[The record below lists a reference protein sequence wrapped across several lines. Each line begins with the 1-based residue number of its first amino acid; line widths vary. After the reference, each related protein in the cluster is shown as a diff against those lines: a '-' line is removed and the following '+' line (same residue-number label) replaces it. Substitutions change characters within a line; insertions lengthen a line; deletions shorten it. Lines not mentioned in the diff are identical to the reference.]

1 VAFPDPLFS
10 IGAVAAM
17 LHSTPATLRSWEER
31 YGVVEAERGRGRR
44 RLYTRDQVDQLRFV
58 KDQVNRGLSAADAH
72 RLLRERLGEVHRAPS
87 RTRAS
92 DERLVLLAER
102 DASAAELSEFFLRN
116 EGFTVDVAS
125 TAEAAEASFRD
136 RAPALTIVD
145 LLISGSAGAD
155 LCRRLKRL
163 DRAPVL
169 AVSGLD
175 AAQQA
180 LAAGADA
187 FLKKPLDPVA
197 LLAAVQD
204 LLSGHAL
211 VPGAA
216 S

>member
-1 VAFPDPLFS
+1 VAFHDPLFS

-44 RLYTRDQVDQLRFV
+44 RLYTREQVDQLRFV
-58 KDQVNRGLSAADAH
+58 KEQVNRGLSAADAH
-72 RLLRERLGEVHRAPS
+72 RLLRERLGDGRPSRPRAPN
-87 RTRAS
+87 
-92 DERLVLLAER
+92 ERLVLLAER

-163 DRAPVL
+163 DHAPVL

-187 FLKKPLDPVA
+187 FLKKPLDPAA
-197 LLAAVQD
+197 LLAAVHD
-204 LLSGHAL
+204 LLSRHAL

>member
-1 VAFPDPLFS
+1 VAFHDPLFS

-44 RLYTRDQVDQLRFV
+44 RLYTREQVDQLRFV

-72 RLLRERLGEVHRAPS
+72 RLLRERLGEVRQSGPRAPN
-87 RTRAS
+87 
-92 DERLVLLAER
+92 ERLVLLAER
-102 DASAAELSEFFLRN
+102 DASAAELSEFFLRS

-155 LCRRLKRL
+155 LCGRLKRL

-197 LLAAVQD
+197 LLAAVQH
-204 LLSGHAL
+204 LLSRHAL
-211 VPGAA
+211 MAGAA

>member
-1 VAFPDPLFS
+1 VAFHDPLFS

-17 LHSTPATLRSWEER
+17 LRSTPATLRSWEER

-58 KDQVNRGLSAADAH
+58 KDHVNRGLSAADAH
-72 RLLRERLGEVHRAPS
+72 RLLREHLGDAQPC
-87 RTRAS
+87 RTPGQT
-92 DERLVLLAER
+92 EPLVLLAER
-102 DASAAELSEFFLRN
+102 DAAAAELSEFFLRT
-116 EGFTVDVAS
+116 EGFAVDVAS
-125 TAEAAEASFRD
+125 TAEEAEASFRD
-136 RAPALTIVD
+136 RPPVLTIVD

-204 LLSGHAL
+204 LVSRNAL

>member
-1 VAFPDPLFS
+1 VAFHDPLFS

-44 RLYTRDQVDQLRFV
+44 RLYTREQVDQLRFV

-72 RLLRERLGEVHRAPS
+72 RLLRERLAQAQPATMPAP
-87 RTRAS
+87 T
-92 DERLVLLAER
+92 EPLVLLAER
-102 DASAAELSEFFLRN
+102 DASAAELSGFFLRT
-116 EGFTVDVAS
+116 EGFAVDVAS
-125 TAEAAEASFRD
+125 TAEEAEASFRD

-163 DRAPVL
+163 DHAPVL

-204 LLSGHAL
+204 LVSRNAL